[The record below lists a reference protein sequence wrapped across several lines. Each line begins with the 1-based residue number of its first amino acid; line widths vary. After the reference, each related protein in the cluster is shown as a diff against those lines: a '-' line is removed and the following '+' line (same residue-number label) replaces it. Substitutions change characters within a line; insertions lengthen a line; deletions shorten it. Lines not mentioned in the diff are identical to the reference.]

1 MYKRQV
7 EATSED
13 LTKLVAKIRGKEGTK
28 VTLEIR
34 RGEEA
39 DPFTVEVE
47 RKNVEPV
54 SYTHLL
60 EQQHLLMQK
69 YLVSCPERMI
79 SQLWMSQQTDG

>member
-1 MYKRQV
+1 MVHLLRKRDLKKDDEIVSVDGV

-28 VTLEIR
+28 VTLKIR

-47 RKNVEPV
+47 RK
-54 SYTHLL
+54 
-60 EQQHLLMQK
+60 K
-69 YLVSCPERMI
+69 C
-79 SQLWMSQQTDG
+79 